1 MFCVRR
7 RDGGMANEFEDSII
21 QDFARD
27 IASRLG
33 EAAAIA
39 RTADA
44 YGKQGLAERAFQSVA
59 RSGAAA
65 ARRQDPAHRYR
76 GGAPPRQRA
85 ADGG

>member
-1 MFCVRR
+1 
-7 RDGGMANEFEDSII
+7 MANEFEDRII

-44 YGKQGLAERAFQSVA
+44 YGKQGLAERAFQSLLELEPLLQDAKSLLIATAVV
-59 RSGAAA
+59 
-65 ARRQDPAHRYR
+65 RRRDRER
-76 GGAPPRQRA
+76 V
-85 ADGG
+85 DGDEHLRI